1 MKVKDEVLWRE
12 PIVQIMY
19 RDASGQ
25 RHSTRKTKAKPLNEH
40 IKRHDS
46 YKKMEQV
53 FSDNTLSC
61 VHFSGSLNITT
72 VQHEALKHCYTHYY
86 SLSEACVI

>member
-1 MKVKDEVLWRE
+1 
-12 PIVQIMY
+12 MY

-25 RHSTRKTKAKPLNEH
+25 RHSTRKTKAKPRMKILSGM
-40 IKRHDS
+40 IPT
-46 YKKMEQV
+46 KKMEQV